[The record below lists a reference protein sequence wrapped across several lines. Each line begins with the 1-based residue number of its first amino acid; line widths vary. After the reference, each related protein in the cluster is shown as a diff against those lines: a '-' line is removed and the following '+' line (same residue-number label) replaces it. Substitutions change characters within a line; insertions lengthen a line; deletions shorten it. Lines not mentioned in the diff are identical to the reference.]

1 MCTPFLLDFHTCFQN
16 LHGMISVGE
25 GVIEHILGSEGL
37 DDQVRHLITYLVVLS
52 CDKATLFSI

>member
-1 MCTPFLLDFHTCFQN
+1 
-16 LHGMISVGE
+16 MISVGE